1 MPPGKYGMQEEWEKE
16 GDQGIDMDF
25 LLPTGIILK
34 FAVSRNDTI
43 KTIKKVRS
51 CSCFFSCSGGQVD
64 AADVMQ
70 LQSFLQDGS

>member
-16 GDQGIDMDF
+16 GDHGIDMDF

-43 KTIKKVRS
+43 KTIKKVCLVLTKRA
-51 CSCFFSCSGGQVD
+51 
-64 AADVMQ
+64 AADAMRPCLQ
-70 LQSFLQDGS
+70 LIGCSMTLRL

>member
-16 GDQGIDMDF
+16 GDYGIDMDF

-43 KTIKKVRS
+43 KTIKKVRHVLS
-51 CSCFFSCSGGQVD
+51 SPTQVD
-64 AADVMQ
+64 TAAAH
-70 LQSFLQDGS
+70 